1 MESSEFLGFLKSRGS
16 VRSYT
21 GEQITQEE
29 REYILSAASTCPT
42 AGNREA
48 WDVIICRQEDLLES
62 LADAAFNQEFIA
74 HAGTAFVICA
84 NYVRSMSRYGERG
97 ILYAVQDATIAGTYM
112 MLASHALGR
121 ATCWIGAFDEE
132 EVKEILGIPPH
143 VRPVAVL
150 LIGEG
155 KEQAVSP
162 ERMTIHE
169 HLHEDY
175 W

>member
-1 MESSEFLGFLKSRGS
+1 MESSEFLGFLRSRSS

-21 GEQITQEE
+21 GEKISQDDIRFLLEA
-29 REYILSAASTCPT
+29 AASCPT

-48 WDVIICRQEDLLES
+48 WDVIVCRQEDLLES
-62 LADAAFNQEFIA
+62 LADAAFDQQFIKE
-74 HAGTAFVICA
+74 AGTVFVICA

-112 MLASHALGR
+112 MLTAHVQR
-121 ATCWIGAFDEE
+121 HATCWVGAFDEE
-132 EVKEILGIPPH
+132 EVREILGIPPH
-143 VRPVAVL
+143 ARPVAL
-150 LIGEG
+150 LVIGKG
-155 KEQAVSP
+155 TEQVGSP
-162 ERMTIHE
+162 ERMPSHE

>member
-16 VRSYT
+16 VRNYT
-21 GEQITQEE
+21 GEQITQKE
-29 REYILSAASTCPT
+29 REYILSAASTCPS

-62 LADAAFNQEFIA
+62 IADAAFNQDFIA

-84 NYVRSMSRYGERG
+84 NYVRSISRYGERG

-132 EVKEILGIPPH
+132 EIKEILGIPPH
-143 VRPVAVL
+143 ARPVAIL
-150 LIGEG
+150 LIGKAG
-155 KEQAVSP
+155 EQAISP
-162 ERMTIHE
+162 ERMPIHE
-169 HLHEDY
+169 HMHEDY